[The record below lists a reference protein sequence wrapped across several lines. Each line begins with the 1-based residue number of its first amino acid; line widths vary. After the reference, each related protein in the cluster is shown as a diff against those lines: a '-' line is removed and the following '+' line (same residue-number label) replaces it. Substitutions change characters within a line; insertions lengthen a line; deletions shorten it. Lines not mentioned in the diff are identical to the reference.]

1 MAASIQAYRIWRIE
15 QQFMPIVGLIA
26 LFFSIM
32 AIRLM
37 MAIENAQ
44 IVIVGGLEQ
53 ISADRA
59 IALAIGVHKLALM
72 KMSIILFTKVSMIIF
87 SFQGLY
93 PEMILQ
99 RAATIAMNT
108 TLTSDKGTIV
118 SRYNTTKK
126 EKRRENE
133 TRERVTMMVSC
144 IGKLLDLS

>member
-133 TRERVTMMVSC
+133 TRERMTMMVSC

>member
-108 TLTSDKGTIV
+108 TLTSDKETIV

-133 TRERVTMMVSC
+133 TRERMTMMVSC

>member
-1 MAASIQAYRIWRIE
+1 
-15 QQFMPIVGLIA
+15 MPIVGLIA

-72 KMSIILFTKVSMIIF
+72 KMSIILFSKVSMIIF

-99 RAATIAMNT
+99 RAATIAMDT
-108 TLTSDKGTIV
+108 TITSNKWTVV
-118 SRYNTTKK
+118 SKYNTTKK

-133 TRERVTMMVSC
+133 TRERMTMMVSC

>member
-1 MAASIQAYRIWRIE
+1 
-15 QQFMPIVGLIA
+15 MPIVGLIA

-133 TRERVTMMVSC
+133 TRERMTMMVSC

>member
-1 MAASIQAYRIWRIE
+1 
-15 QQFMPIVGLIA
+15 MPIVGLIA

-72 KMSIILFTKVSMIIF
+72 KMSIILFSKVSMIIF

-99 RAATIAMNT
+99 RAATIAMDT
-108 TLTSDKGTIV
+108 TLTSNKRTTIV

-126 EKRRENE
+126 KKRRENE

>member
-1 MAASIQAYRIWRIE
+1 
-15 QQFMPIVGLIA
+15 MPIVGLIA